1 MSDGVESFLAHFP
14 GPKGENAPFIR
25 EMLDLVIDDY
35 FHWRRNYYPDDQG
48 VLTSHQASDLSKERS
63 DLLEKVEQLLGQLRR
78 SFPFYSPRYIAHQQ
92 GETTIAALV
101 GSLAGML
108 YNSNNVTSETGAVTL
123 EYEIDACSKI
133 LTMVGFTPPPRPPK
147 VIDGASLASYHAAL
161 SRPYSWSHLTSG
173 GTVANIEALWVARQ
187 VRYLPLSLL
196 DVAKALQLDLKFGS
210 TGSLL
215 RSYDYK
221 DVLTLTPNA
230 TIELF
235 KDYLEI
241 SAKKCLDPFEAMRTH
256 SKYSLGDGI
265 SRAMVD
271 FPPAIFVSGAAH
283 YSIAKALDILGIGSS
298 SLIRI
303 DTDDSFRLRTSDLR
317 LKITDALE
325 RGMVPLA
332 VVAIAGSTEEGSVD
346 PIGEISALRDE
357 LASRGAGF
365 WLHIDGAWGGYFRT
379 LLIED
384 DISTIR
390 DRVERSLGVTDS
402 ELADSPTDLAH
413 LIEEKLGLAKSK
425 DEPFLRYMAILLRRG
440 EIEEAAEISQY
451 LGSKMSYNANVDSLI
466 STSFEVQHSSFQIE
480 TNTFREFREVADVS
494 FNDRSVIEALGA
506 FGSADSIT
514 VDPHK
519 MGYVNYPCGTICF
532 KEDLVRY
539 LVRQKAPYITVA
551 SNSSWSHRPPRH
563 LVEGDAHIAGASF
576 GKVATEAFAAYTL
589 EGSRPSFPATALWL
603 SSEMLPLNRM
613 SHGRVIRAS
622 WIAAREL
629 FEWLTR
635 LDRVLDETDV
645 ERLFK
650 TVPYCHRDGKFVP
663 PDTNINVFG
672 FAPRD
677 GGSLR
682 DFNSLSEAIYRH
694 FSIRAEHGER
704 QYSYSQPFFL
714 SKTSFTADHYSF
726 TSLSSIF
733 ASGDIEADEDEY
745 RREGLVVLRSTIM
758 NPYLTPLRESNRG
771 EIIREFALAISEIA
785 NIEVRKLAMA

>member
-1 MSDGVESFLAHFP
+1 MGEGTESFLAHFP
-14 GPKGENAPFIR
+14 GPKGENAPFVR

-48 VLTSHQASDLSKERS
+48 VLTSHQANDLSKERS

-101 GSLAGML
+101 GSLAGIL

-123 EYEIDACSKI
+123 EYEIEACSKI
-133 LTMVGFTPPPRPPK
+133 LAMVGFTPPPRPPK
-147 VIDGASLASYHAAL
+147 VIDGVSLASYHAAL
-161 SRPYSWSHLTSG
+161 SHPYGWSHLTSG

-187 VRYLPLSLL
+187 VKYLPLALL
-196 DVAKALQLDLKFGS
+196 DVARALSIDLSIDAGYK
-210 TGSLL
+210 LL
-215 RSYDYK
+215 QECDYEE
-221 DVLTLTPNA
+221 VLGFTPER
-230 TIELF
+230 TISLF
-235 KDYLEI
+235 KGFIDYC
-241 SAKKCLDPFEAMRTH
+241 ARCDLDPFEAMRTH
-256 SKYSLGDGI
+256 SKYSLSDGI

-283 YSIAKALDILGIGSS
+283 YSIAKALDILGVGSS

-303 DTDDSFRLRTSDLR
+303 DTDASFRLSIADLR
-317 LKITDALE
+317 LKIGQAKE
-325 RGMVPLA
+325 RGMTPLA

-346 PIGEISALRDE
+346 PIGEIVKFRDE
-357 LASRGAGF
+357 LARRGEGF

-379 LLIED
+379 LLID
-384 DISTIR
+384 DHFSVIK
-390 DRVERSLGVTDS
+390 DRVLRSLGIEDGRNYSSVI
-402 ELADSPTDLAH
+402 DLAH
-413 LIEEKLGLAKSK
+413 LIEESLGTLTSG
-425 DEPFLRYMAILLRRG
+425 DEHFLRYLAQLLRRG
-440 EIEEAAEISQY
+440 DIDEAAEVSQF
-451 LGSKMSYNANVDSLI
+451 LKFPTPTNSPDSVI
-466 STSFEVQHSSFQIE
+466 VATSFEIQHSSFQME
-480 TNTFREFREVADVS
+480 TDTFREFRETAEVAFD
-494 FNDRSVIEALGA
+494 DRDVIEALSA
-506 FGSADSIT
+506 FDGADSIT

-519 MGYVNYPCGTICF
+519 MGYVNYPCGAICF

-551 SNSSWSHRPPRH
+551 SSSSWAHLPPRH
-563 LVEGDAHIAGASF
+563 LVEGDAHISGASF

-629 FEWLTR
+629 FEWLIR
-635 LDRVLDETDV
+635 LDRVMDATDS

-650 TVPYCHRDGKFVP
+650 TVPYCHRGGEFAP

-672 FAPRD
+672 FAPR
-677 GGSLR
+677 GGGTLAE
-682 DFNSLSEAIYRH
+682 FNALTEAIYRH

-714 SKTSFTADHYSF
+714 SKTAFSADHYSF
-726 TSLSSIF
+726 SSLASIF
-733 ASGDIEADEDEY
+733 DSAGIEVSEGEY
-745 RREGLVVLRSTIM
+745 RRDGLVVLRSTIM
-758 NPYLTPLRESNRG
+758 NPYLTPLRESKRG
-771 EIIREFALAISEIA
+771 EIVKEFALAISEVA
-785 NIEVRKLAMA
+785 NTEVRKLRFG